1 MTKDKM
7 VKKIMQRMSKRADD
21 GIKKYGSTM
30 LHSRKSFVAWIDDA
44 QEELWDAIVYL
55 EKLKTLM
62 AIEIKELDNIGGTD
76 D

>member
-7 VKKIMQRMSKRADD
+7 IKKIMQRMSKRADD

-30 LHSRKSFVAWIDDA
+30 LHSKKSFVAWIDDA

-62 AIEIKELDNIGGTD
+62 AIEVKELENIVGTD

>member
-7 VKKIMQRMSKRADD
+7 IQKIMQRMSKRADD

-30 LHSRKSFVAWIDDA
+30 LHSKKSFVAWIDDA

-62 AIEIKELDNIGGTD
+62 DLELEELHKIGGTD

>member
-7 VKKIMQRMSKRADD
+7 IKKIMQRMSKRADD

-30 LHSRKSFVAWIDDA
+30 LHSRKSFVAWIDDT

-55 EKLKTLM
+55 EKLKSLM
-62 AIEIKELDNIGGTD
+62 AIEIKELENIGGTD

>member
-7 VKKIMQRMSKRADD
+7 IKKIMQRMSKRADD

-30 LHSRKSFVAWIDDA
+30 LHSRKSFVAWVDDA

-55 EKLKTLM
+55 EKLKSLM
-62 AIEIKELDNIGGTD
+62 AIEIKELENIGGTD

>member
-7 VKKIMQRMSKRADD
+7 IRKIMQRMGKRADD

-30 LHSRKSFVAWIDDA
+30 LHSKKSFIAWIDDA

-62 AIEIKELDNIGGTD
+62 DLELKELNNIGGTD

>member
-7 VKKIMQRMSKRADD
+7 IQKIMQRMSKRADD

-30 LHSRKSFVAWIDDA
+30 LHSRKSFVAWVDDA

-62 AIEIKELDNIGGTD
+62 DLELEELHKIGGTD

>member
-7 VKKIMQRMSKRADD
+7 IRQIMKRMGKRADD

-30 LHSRKSFVAWIDDA
+30 AHSKKSFVAWIDDT

-55 EKLKTLM
+55 EKLKSLQNE
-62 AIEIKELDNIGGTD
+62 IEEEVRHEFRIN
-76 D
+76 

>member
-7 VKKIMQRMSKRADD
+7 IKKIMQRMGKRADD

-30 LHSRKSFVAWIDDA
+30 LHSRKSFVAWVDDA

-62 AIEIKELDNIGGTD
+62 AIEVKELENIGGTD

>member
-7 VKKIMQRMSKRADD
+7 IKKIMQRMSKRADD

-30 LHSRKSFVAWIDDA
+30 LHSKKSFVAWIDDA

-55 EKLKTLM
+55 EKLRTLM
-62 AIEIKELDNIGGTD
+62 AIEVKELENIGGTD

>member
-7 VKKIMQRMSKRADD
+7 IRKIMQRMSKRADD

-30 LHSRKSFVAWIDDA
+30 LHSKKSFIAWIDDA

-62 AIEIKELDNIGGTD
+62 DLELKELNNIGGTD

>member
-7 VKKIMQRMSKRADD
+7 IRQIIKRMSQRADD

-30 LHSRKSFVAWIDDA
+30 AHSKKSFVAWIDDT

-55 EKLKTLM
+55 EKLKSLQNE
-62 AIEIKELDNIGGTD
+62 IEEEVRHEFRIN
-76 D
+76 

>member
-1 MTKDKM
+1 MG
-7 VKKIMQRMSKRADD
+7 KRADD

-30 LHSRKSFVAWIDDA
+30 FHSKKSFVAWIDDA

-62 AIEIKELDNIGGTD
+62 DLELKELQNIGGTD

>member
-7 VKKIMQRMSKRADD
+7 IRKIMQRMSKRADD

-30 LHSRKSFVAWIDDA
+30 LHSKKSYVAWIDDT

-55 EKLKTLM
+55 EKLKSLM
-62 AIEIKELDNIGGTD
+62 AMEIKELENIGGTD